1 MHVRS
6 NLVPCAGCM
15 KPCAH
20 CCSSWSLASVTSI
33 GPVSVNSRRWM
44 AAVYMYVHHDIHCH
58 RDARHICMFW
68 YDHNGNINEHVR
80 ILYYGEYSFR
90 IVLCIIKKMFY

>member
-58 RDARHICMFW
+58 RDARRICMFW
-68 YDHNGNINEHVR
+68 YDHDGNINEHVR
-80 ILYYGEYSFR
+80 ILYYGE
-90 IVLCIIKKMFY
+90 